1 MRYLHLS
8 LHVYNIRHILI
19 RKQRQPW
26 IKKVDYL
33 LVMHQNLRRNIEK
46 VVPLSDEEF
55 EFISRHFIV
64 KTFKKHQFLVQ
75 PGEKVRYNYYVISGL
90 LKLVYTDANLKE
102 HILAFAMEDWWDSD
116 FHAYYTQTEATLSLE
131 CLEDTVV
138 LCLSLE
144 NYRALLADMPKMEH
158 FILERVTLGF
168 LAGQRRILS
177 LLTTSAKERYE
188 HLAKQYPA
196 LLQRVPKTQ
205 LAAYLGVSRETLSR
219 LSR

>member
-1 MRYLHLS
+1 
-8 LHVYNIRHILI
+8 
-19 RKQRQPW
+19 
-26 IKKVDYL
+26 
-33 LVMHQNLRRNIEK
+33 MHQNLRKHIEK
-46 VVPLSDEEF
+46 VVPITDEEF
-55 EFISRHFIV
+55 QLVSKHFIV

-90 LKLVYTDANLKE
+90 LKLVYTDANMKE

-116 FHAYYTQTEATLSLE
+116 FQAYYTQTEATLSLE
-131 CLEDTVV
+131 CIEDTEV

-144 NYRALLADMPKMEH
+144 NYHALRAGWPKMEY
-158 FILERVTLGF
+158 FILERLTSGY

-177 LLTTSAKERYE
+177 LLSTSAKERYE

-205 LAAYLGVSRETLSR
+205 LAPGSTTFLPKFYPASDFS
-219 LSR
+219 

>member
-1 MRYLHLS
+1 
-8 LHVYNIRHILI
+8 
-19 RKQRQPW
+19 
-26 IKKVDYL
+26 
-33 LVMHQNLRRNIEK
+33 MHQNLRKHIES
-46 VVPLSDEEF
+46 VVKLTDEEF
-55 EFISRHFIV
+55 ELIGSHFTV

-131 CLEDTVV
+131 CLEDTEV

-144 NYRALLADMPKMEH
+144 NYHALLAAVPKMKH
-158 FILERVTLGF
+158 FILEKMTAGY
-168 LAGQRRILS
+168 LASQRRILS

-188 HLAKQYPA
+188 HLAKQFPS

>member
-1 MRYLHLS
+1 
-8 LHVYNIRHILI
+8 
-19 RKQRQPW
+19 
-26 IKKVDYL
+26 
-33 LVMHQNLRRNIEK
+33 MHQNFRKHIEK
-46 VVPLSDEEF
+46 VISLTDSEF
-55 EFISRHFIV
+55 ELISTHFDV

-90 LKLVYTDANLKE
+90 LKLVYTDDTPKQ
-102 HILAFAMEDWWDSD
+102 HILAFAMEDWWDTD

-131 CLEDTVV
+131 CIEDSEV

-144 NYRALLADMPKMEH
+144 NYHALRTAMPKIDH
-158 FILERVTLGF
+158 FLLEKYTLGF
-168 LAGQRRILS
+168 LAAQRRILT

-188 HLAKQYPA
+188 QLAKQYPA